1 MINLI
6 KNELFKIF
14 KKKSI
19 FVLFIFLILF
29 SFFIN
34 LVNKKLYSNDS
45 NDNYINY
52 LKDEI
57 KNFDPNNLDEIDL
70 YLDYKNQLDEYELL
84 SKYDYNSWQ
93 YSVIRDKAYD
103 YIYAINNCIYKEKDD
118 NKLKELISDYDSFKE
133 KLNGDWKVFALSDL
147 ENLKNI
153 YTDDDTYLNVQ
164 IETLEMRLKYD
175 IPYGDNNLNWALDN
189 YISSREN
196 LESFKET
203 NKYNDKV
210 NYMEIKKN
218 FAVSKYI
225 IENKIE
231 IPSDNS
237 LRGMLINV
245 FSNYGIFIIVGIAL
259 IASFIVSDEFNKGT
273 IKLLLVR
280 PYSRNKILCSKFISS
295 IISMLV
301 IIIFVYL
308 VQFIVGGLFYGFSS
322 LSTGVIVYN
331 YNLNTV
337 KTVSIFTSI
346 ITDILCRLPIY
357 ILLLTLTF
365 GISTIINNSGVSM
378 AISLVFY
385 IASEIINSFAF
396 YYNVKW
402 LKYFVTVNWDFSQ
415 YLYGKLPQIEG
426 MNIMFS
432 VGICLFY
439 FVVMIVP
446 TFIVFNR
453 KNIKNI

>member
-29 SFFIN
+29 SIFIN
-34 LVNKKLYSNDS
+34 LVNKKLYNVNYND
-45 NDNYINY
+45 DYINY

-57 KNFDPNNLDEIDL
+57 KNLDFNNIDEIDL
-70 YLDYKNQLDEYELL
+70 YIDYKNQIDEYELL

-93 YSVIRDKAYD
+93 YSVIRNKAYD

-147 ENLKNI
+147 DNLKNI
-153 YTDDDTYLNVQ
+153 YTDDDIYS
-164 IETLEMRLKYD
+164 IAHMEALEMRLKYD
-175 IPYGDNNLNWALDN
+175 IPYGNNNLNMALDD
-189 YISSREN
+189 YVSSREN
-196 LESFKET
+196 LNSFKET
-203 NKYNDKV
+203 NKYSDKI
-210 NYMEIKKN
+210 NLMEIKKN
-218 FAVSKYI
+218 FEVSKYI

-231 IPSDNS
+231 LPSDNS
-237 LRGMLINV
+237 SRGMIIDV
-245 FSNYGIFIIVGIAL
+245 FSNYGIFIIVGITL

-280 PYSRNKILCSKFISS
+280 PYSRNKILCSKFISV

-301 IIIFVYL
+301 IIISVYL

-331 YNLNTV
+331 YSLNTV
-337 KTVSIFTSI
+337 RTVSIFTSI

-385 IASEIINSFAF
+385 IASEIINSIVY
-396 YYNVKW
+396 YYNIKW

-432 VGICLFY
+432 IGICLLY
-439 FVVMIVP
+439 FIIMIVP
-446 TFIVFNR
+446 TFIIFNK